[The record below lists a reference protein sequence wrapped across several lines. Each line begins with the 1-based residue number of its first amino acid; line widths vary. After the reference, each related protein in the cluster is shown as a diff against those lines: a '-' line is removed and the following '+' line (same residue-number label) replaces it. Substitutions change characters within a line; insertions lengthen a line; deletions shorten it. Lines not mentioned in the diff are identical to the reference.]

1 MPTGTDVRKYTDTAR
16 KPLLAWV
23 GATDLAYDRLRT
35 QLKDLPA
42 TLTLDPREATTRVRH
57 ALEGYAAQVG
67 EAVDAYREQARE
79 QYDTLTHRGELV
91 VRRLRRRPE
100 VRGAFERTEKL
111 LGRTE
116 KLVEEAE
123 EEVTGKPASTSTT
136 AARKAPARK
145 APARKTTPT
154 KA

>member
-57 ALEGYAAQVG
+57 ALEGYAAQGG
-67 EAVDAYREQARE
+67 EAEQTGGGQQPVGRRRRAAGHRDRAAVPGPAELADVPDLARLAPRPAAGPDLGG
-79 QYDTLTHRGELV
+79 QAVHPGRRGGAPV
-91 VRRLRRRPE
+91 HVHAVRRRRSEDLRD
-100 VRGAFERTEKL
+100 
-111 LGRTE
+111 
-116 KLVEEAE
+116 
-123 EEVTGKPASTSTT
+123 
-136 AARKAPARK
+136 
-145 APARKTTPT
+145 
-154 KA
+154 